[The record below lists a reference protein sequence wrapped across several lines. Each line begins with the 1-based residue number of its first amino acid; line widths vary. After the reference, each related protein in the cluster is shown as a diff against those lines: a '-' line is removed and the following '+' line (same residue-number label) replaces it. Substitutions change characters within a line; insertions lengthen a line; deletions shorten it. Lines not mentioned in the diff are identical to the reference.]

1 MREGEMFG
9 SVAVVWLLA
18 ASALHSV
25 LAMKSNLSAVELS
38 TTSMLLNELFASYD
52 RRIRPFAEEG
62 RPVQIHLSIVLGIL
76 IDIRENE
83 QIASYVVSHTMR
95 WVDPRL
101 RWRPREWNNTKE
113 ILAPLS
119 HIWTPRVF
127 VYNSMSTVDML
138 PDSKYDVRIN
148 SKGEIKIN
156 IPQYLEAICRL
167 SIENF
172 PFDNEYCAIA
182 LASPL
187 LTVEEMECVSSQPV
201 PDQSYFAGNAEWEL
215 VNVSAR
221 HLTFKEEDEIRAE
234 VHYIFQFRRRAVF
247 YIAVIVVPITL
258 ISALSLL
265 GIFMPISDSEARNEK
280 ASLGLSSLL
289 SMAVILGILAGAL
302 PKTNSLPLLGV
313 YILTVIILCG
323 AAVCISLFLSALSRR
338 LVENGRVPSSFTY
351 RLVCL
356 LPKTFAKSRAPRHS
370 SIFRPSLT
378 VTLMNGVGKKSNA
391 STTTTTT
398 KTANGT
404 AANGTIVA
412 GAEDSGFQFADLAKI
427 YRMIQFLAEEQRH
440 LRRKKDR
447 DQLRALIEREW
458 ASIFSRVNFCLLIA
472 FELFNAG
479 ALLFFLQY
487 AFMPAPPM
495 REPLRKACKQT
506 RGVFSAD
513 PSELLDKLLLR
524 YDKRVRPFADEQR
537 PVIIQCTIVLAILTE
552 LRENEQTAAFVISHV
567 NRWTDPKLRWNK
579 DEHNGLTQ
587 IFDVQFCAIAQASPL
602 LNVDEMDVNATQPPK
617 DSYFAG
623 NAEWEILNVTVRQM
637 RFMEEGEY
645 RVEVH
650 YILHLQRKP
659 VYYVTVIVAPCFL
672 ICSLSLLGIFS
683 PADDNGPRG
692 EKVSLGL
699 GSLLALVVLLDIVA
713 TSLPKSNS
721 IPLLGFFIIG
731 DILLVAGAVA
741 VSTFLLSLNRK
752 LIDGGNMPSSI
763 AYTLALL
770 RAPKHRTDY
779 WQTGVNNSLDFYES
793 TTITPPKF
801 PDLHAL
807 FARVQEIAQ
816 AQNAYRK
823 IQEKRKWS
831 QACER
836 EWNRVFSRLD
846 YLMLFVFE
854 AANIVVLILFVRVSW
869 LPLPELPDDF
879 AV

>member
-338 LVENGRVPSSFTY
+338 LVE
-351 RLVCL
+351 
-356 LPKTFAKSRAPRHS
+356 
-370 SIFRPSLT
+370 
-378 VTLMNGVGKKSNA
+378 
-391 STTTTTT
+391 
-398 KTANGT
+398 
-404 AANGTIVA
+404 
-412 GAEDSGFQFADLAKI
+412 
-427 YRMIQFLAEEQRH
+427 RH

-495 REPLRKACKQT
+495 REPLNEEC
-506 RGVFSAD
+506 GVLSAN

-579 DEHNGLTQ
+579 NEHGGLTQ